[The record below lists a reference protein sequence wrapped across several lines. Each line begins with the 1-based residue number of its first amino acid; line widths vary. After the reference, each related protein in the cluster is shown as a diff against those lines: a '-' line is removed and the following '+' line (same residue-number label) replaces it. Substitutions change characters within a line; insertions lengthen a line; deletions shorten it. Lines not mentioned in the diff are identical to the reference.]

1 MNLNVLTLRHP
12 ITLARLAWRKLRS
25 RLRAGLSKPT
35 PGNLSAASA
44 YSEPLIDVQEL
55 IRNHSIED
63 LNRSAEAYFSTL
75 RSWDFHLSKPFSS
88 TAEAPALLIN
98 FATMLQGLR
107 LVPGHRVL
115 DFGAGTGWTS
125 RFLTQLGCEVI
136 LLDVSE
142 SALRIAEELYARQPV
157 IGDCP
162 PPRFLVFDGKRIDL
176 PDGGVDRILCFD
188 AFHHAPNPDEVVREF
203 ARILAPGGIAAF
215 AEPGPGHSKTPQS
228 QSEMRSFG
236 VIENDVHLDRI
247 WATASKAGF
256 ARVEV
261 AAYNIPP
268 FHVPLAGYEDLLAGG
283 ETYLRWAE
291 STRSF
296 LGAVR
301 NFFLVRE
308 GEEVLDSRHRSPG
321 LRAAIEIEMPSSA
334 QSGSGVP
341 VSAKVRNDGAAA
353 WLPSGVSPGGVSLGV
368 HLCNPN
374 GEAREFDFHWESLG
388 QPPRRIEPGDEVR
401 LEFTLPELTAGD
413 YSIAF
418 DCVADRICWFDQVGS
433 PVIRIPLQ
441 VRS

>member
-12 ITLARLAWRKLRS
+12 VTLLKMGYRKLRS
-25 RLRAGLSKPT
+25 RLRAGLSKPNRD
-35 PGNLSAASA
+35 GLSAAA
-44 YSEPLIDVQEL
+44 APSEPLIDVQEL

-75 RSWDFHLSKPFSS
+75 RSWDFHLSKPFCS

-98 FATMLQGLR
+98 FGTMIQGMR
-107 LVPGHRVL
+107 LAPGLRVL
-115 DFGAGTGWTS
+115 DFGAGSGWTS

-136 LLDVSE
+136 LLDVSS

-157 IGDCP
+157 IGDHP
-162 PPRFLVFDGKRIDL
+162 EPRFLIFDGRKIDL
-176 PDGGVDRILCFD
+176 PDGSVDRILCFD
-188 AFHHAPNPDEVVREF
+188 AFHHAPNPDDVLREF

-215 AEPGPGHSKTPQS
+215 AEPGPEHSKTPQS
-228 QSEMRSFG
+228 QFEMRSFG
-236 VIENDVHLDRI
+236 VIENDIHLERI

-268 FHVPLAGYEDLLAGG
+268 FHVPLDAYEDLLAGG

-296 LGAVR
+296 LGGVR

-308 GEEVLDSRHRSPG
+308 GEEVLDSRRRGPE
-321 LRAAIEIEMPSSA
+321 LRAAIQIEMPSSA
-334 QSGSGVP
+334 QAGSGVP
-341 VSAKVRNDGAAA
+341 VSAVVRNAGTAA

-368 HLCNPN
+368 HLCDPN
-374 GEAREFDFHWESLG
+374 GEVREFDFYWESLG
-388 QPPRRIEPGDEVR
+388 RPPRRIEPGEEVG
-401 LEFTLPELTAGD
+401 LEFALPGLEAGD
-413 YSIAF
+413 YSIEF
-418 DCVADRICWFDQVGS
+418 DCVADKICWFDQVGS
-433 PVIRIPLQ
+433 PVIRVPLQ
-441 VRS
+441 VR

>member
-12 ITLARLAWRKLRS
+12 ITLLRMGYRKLRS
-25 RLRAGLSKPT
+25 RLHSGAPRPSST
-35 PGNLSAASA
+35 PAES
-44 YSEPLIDVQEL
+44 SEPLIDVQEL
-55 IRNHSIED
+55 IRNHSIEE

-75 RSWDFHLSKPFSS
+75 RSWDFHLSKPFCS

-107 LVPGHRVL
+107 LAPGLRVL
-115 DFGAGTGWTS
+115 DFGAGSGWTS

-136 LLDVSE
+136 LLDVSA

-157 IGDCP
+157 IGDRP
-162 PPRFLVFDGKRIDL
+162 APRFLVFDGRKIDL
-176 PDGGVDRILCFD
+176 PDGSVDRILCFD
-188 AFHHAPNPDEVVREF
+188 AFHHAPNPDDVLREF

-215 AEPGPGHSKTPQS
+215 AEPGPEHSKTQQS
-228 QSEMRSFG
+228 QFEMRSFG
-236 VIENDVHLDRI
+236 VIENDIHLDRI

-268 FHVPLAGYEDLLAGG
+268 FHVALEGYDDLLAGG

-308 GEEVLDSRHRSPG
+308 GEEVLDSRHRGPE
-321 LRAAIEIEMPSSA
+321 LRAVIRIEMPGTA
-334 QSGSGVP
+334 DGRGVP
-341 VSAKVRNDGAAA
+341 VVALVRNDGRAA

-368 HLCNPN
+368 HLRNAK
-374 GEAREFDFHWESLG
+374 GDVQEHDFHWESLG
-388 QPPRRIEPGDEVR
+388 QPPRRIEPGDEVK
-401 LEFTLPELTAGD
+401 LKFTLPELTAGD
-413 YSIAF
+413 YLIEF
-418 DCVADRICWFDQVGS
+418 DCVADRICWFGEVGS

-441 VRS
+441 VRA